1 MFEPRP
7 SQKEILAYTGG
18 YMGISAVP
26 GSGKTHTL
34 SALTAG
40 IIGSGVLLEDQEVL
54 VVTLV
59 NSAVTNFSRRVELFL
74 KDTGTLPG
82 FQYRVRTL
90 HGLANDIVRE
100 RPALCGLSSEFT
112 ILDEQETG
120 RVIRQSAAAW
130 LQTHAT
136 EMEKYLSPTLSAGS
150 LSKARQ
156 QDLPKLVQ
164 EMATAFIRTVKDRR
178 LTDEQVAEI
187 GQQARLVGMDAL
199 VVCTGI
205 YADYER
211 ALNYRNALDFDDLI
225 RNALAALHSDQ
236 SLLERLR
243 HRWPYI
249 LEDEAQDSS
258 LLQQEIL
265 RLLAGEPGNWVR
277 VGDPNQAIYATF
289 TTANPAYLRGFMQME
304 GVIAR
309 DLPESGRS
317 TASII
322 ELANHLVTWTREMH
336 PNLEA
341 REALEIPLIHPVPAE
356 DASSN
361 PDDSRTIIRLL
372 DKKLSPDEELERI
385 VDSLTTWLPQN
396 QQRTVAVLSSLN
408 EHLENLAEKLRARKI
423 PVVELLRSTSSSR
436 LAARRISAWLSF
448 LADPRNS
455 QKMVAAFLAW
465 RNVEEDSSQAV
476 VRACATLLRKCLKTE
491 EYLFPQIVN
500 WLEQQPLASQPEMEL
515 LLLDFRTYAVKML
528 KVSDLPV
535 DELTIS
541 LASTLFTEPADLAVG
556 FKLAGILRTSA
567 QLYPA
572 WRLPDMSLEAASF
585 AEGRKFSGFSEDDTG
600 FDPGQHRGKVV
611 LATIHK
617 AKGLEWDRVYL
628 SSLNNYDYPSGAEG
642 DMYKGE
648 KYFLRNQLNLQ
659 AEVLHQLQLALDGR
673 EDEYFEG
680 LAGMEDRKQYI
691 RERLRVLYVG
701 ITRAREELLLSW
713 NSGKRGTS
721 NEAVALTELKDH
733 LVQRDMIPG
742 GSTR

>member
-34 SALTAG
+34 SALAAG

-112 ILDEQETG
+112 ILDEQETAK
-120 RVIRQSAAAW
+120 VINQSAAAW
-130 LQTHAT
+130 LQMHAA
-136 EMEKYLSPTLSAGS
+136 EMENYLSPTLAAGS
-150 LSKARQ
+150 LSKIRQ
-156 QDLPKLVQ
+156 QVLPQLVQ
-164 EMATAFIRTVKDRR
+164 EMATGFIRTVKDRR
-178 LTDEQVAEI
+178 LTDEQVVEI
-187 GQQARLVGMDAL
+187 GKQARESGMEAL
-199 VVCTGI
+199 VVCAGI

-225 RNALAALHSDQ
+225 RNALSALNSDR

-243 HRWPYI
+243 HRWPFI

-289 TTANPAYLRGFMQME
+289 TTANPAYLRGFMQMK
-304 GVIAR
+304 GVVSR

-317 TASII
+317 TTSII
-322 ELANHLVTWTREMH
+322 DLANHLVTWTREMH
-336 PNLEA
+336 PNLDA
-341 REALEIPLIHPVPAE
+341 RQALEPPLIHPVPSG
-356 DASSN
+356 DASPN
-361 PDDSRTIIRLL
+361 PDDSRTILRLM
-372 DKKLSPDEELERI
+372 DKKLTPDEELEKI
-385 VDSLTTWLPQN
+385 VESLSSWLPQN

-436 LAARRISAWLSF
+436 QAARRISAWLSF
-448 LADPRNS
+448 LADPRSS
-455 QKMVAAFLAW
+455 QKMATAFLAW
-465 RNVEEDSSQAV
+465 RNVAEDSSLAA
-476 VRACATLLRKCLKTE
+476 VRASASLLRKCAKTE
-491 EYLFPQIVN
+491 EYLFPQTAN
-500 WLEQQPLASQPEMEL
+500 WMEMQALSSQPEVEL
-515 LLLDFRTYAVKML
+515 LLLDFRACAVNML
-528 KVSDLPV
+528 KVIDLPV

-541 LASTLFTEPADLAVG
+541 LASTLFTDAADLAVG
-556 FKLAGILRTSA
+556 FKLAGILRSA
-567 QLYPA
+567 ALLYPA
-572 WRLPDMSLEAASF
+572 WRLPEMSAEADSF
-585 AEGRKFSGFSEDDTG
+585 ANGRKFSGFSDEDTG
-600 FDPGQHRGKVV
+600 FDPSLHRGKVV

-628 SSLNNYDYPSGAEG
+628 SSLNNYDYPAGAEG
-642 DMYKGE
+642 DVYKGE
-648 KYFLRNQLNLQ
+648 KYYLRNQLNLQ
-659 AEVLHQLQLALDGR
+659 AEVLHQLQLVLDGR
-673 EDEYFEG
+673 ADEYFEG

-691 RERLRVLYVG
+691 CERLRVLYVG

-721 NEAVALTELKDH
+721 SEAVAFTEIKEYLG
-733 LVQRDMIPG
+733 QRGMIPG
-742 GSTR
+742 GSRR